1 MMDEKLKQD
10 RLLEERRKARQSKKQ
25 TRALEVQVAQ
35 QKEMSDKE
43 VAINDQ
49 KLKEELA
56 RLDERVDNSLEA
68 QIRQIGSRQSGGHK
82 EQALII
88 VNEVMDEASK
98 RKLELLKAKQFFEL
112 QKYLAN
118 LHTGASLER
127 VIRLE
132 KAKARYKDLE
142 DDAHADLTGEELTNR
157 LDELQLEKQHGLG
170 QVQREHEAK
179 AREDEVRL
187 R

>member
-10 RLLEERRKARQSKKQ
+10 RLLEERRKARQSKKR

-43 VAINDQ
+43 VGINDQ

-56 RLDERVDNSLEA
+56 RLDERVATSLEA
-68 QIRQIGSRQSGGHK
+68 QIRQISSRQSGGHK

-98 RKLELLKAKQFFEL
+98 RKLALLAAK
-112 QKYLAN
+112 
-118 LHTGASLER
+118 
-127 VIRLE
+127 
-132 KAKARYKDLE
+132 
-142 DDAHADLTGEELTNR
+142 
-157 LDELQLEKQHGLG
+157 
-170 QVQREHEAK
+170 
-179 AREDEVRL
+179 
-187 R
+187 